1 MKWLQC
7 NSVDY
12 FWKNP
17 IVHRMHF
24 ASQARGK
31 KVANGVTQTNDS
43 HTVNEGQNS
52 RLKQWSVFH

>member
-1 MKWLQC
+1 
-7 NSVDY
+7 
-12 FWKNP
+12 
-17 IVHRMHF
+17 MHF